1 MKGGHLVFQVQLALD
16 CVPGGKYL
24 KIKRLGIIGIRNRR
38 FILNQVSFGKWFSM
52 EECTFEPLI
61 HLKQAKSV
69 KHAFSLDLSLVYCLH
84 LTLLTLQMGLH

>member
-1 MKGGHLVFQVQLALD
+1 MFQLQLALD
-16 CVPGGKYL
+16 CVPGVKYVSES

-38 FILNQVSFGKWFSM
+38 FILNQVSCGKRFRM

-69 KHAFSLDLSLVYCLH
+69 KHAFFLDLSLVYCLH